1 MPNNLSDLG
10 LFLSTGII
18 APSAFSESFEHK
30 LGLKR
35 KEDMAKIFART
46 QSAKT
51 GLTGIYFRTKLTFS
65 EISKQKT
72 GNRLMY
78 YILYF
83 TIHI

>member
-35 KEDMAKIFART
+35 KKDMVKTFAKT
-46 QSAKT
+46 QSIKQALQGFT
-51 GLTGIYFRTKLTFS
+51 S
-65 EISKQKT
+65 EQ
-72 GNRLMY
+72 N
-78 YILYF
+78 
-83 TIHI
+83 